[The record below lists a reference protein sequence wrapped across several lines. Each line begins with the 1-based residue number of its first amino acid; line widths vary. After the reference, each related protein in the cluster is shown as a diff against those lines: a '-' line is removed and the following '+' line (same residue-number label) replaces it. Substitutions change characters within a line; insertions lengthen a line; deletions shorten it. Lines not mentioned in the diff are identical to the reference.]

1 METQIN
7 TLQELGILEE
17 YIFEDEKTGSFVS
30 RPAWND
36 LMSVVRPSD
45 ISVSWTDVAFVRR
58 EEAIPDNS
66 SIIGFAKNWKREKC
80 YPQRPILG
88 RQLSTNSGRPSCII
102 AVSDG
107 PLTRLVL
114 VRGSPGSLV

>member
-7 TLQELGILEE
+7 TLQELGILLQELGILEE
-17 YIFEDEKTGSFVS
+17 YIFADEKNGSSVS

-45 ISVSWTDVAFVRR
+45 IRVSWTDAAFVRR

-88 RQLSTNSGRPSCII
+88 R
-102 AVSDG
+102 
-107 PLTRLVL
+107 
-114 VRGSPGSLV
+114 

>member
-1 METQIN
+1 M
-7 TLQELGILEE
+7 
-17 YIFEDEKTGSFVS
+17 S

-45 ISVSWTDVAFVRR
+45 IGVSWTDAAFVSL

-88 RQLSTNSGRPSCII
+88 R
-102 AVSDG
+102 
-107 PLTRLVL
+107 
-114 VRGSPGSLV
+114 